1 MLPMNEREILLT
13 SGYYSSLT
21 QKSERITAFP
31 LLFSL
36 FPSPFESNSVLV
48 GALIE

>member
-36 FPSPFESNSVLV
+36 FPSPSPTQ
-48 GALIE
+48 ALGERG